1 MKYCRLLQLLL
12 LLVFMMMILP
22 GCSSLPNKELNQL
35 ISSLGIEYDGNEP
48 LKTMVLIPG
57 NGCHSCIKNAID
69 DIHQSQDTIY
79 VVACKSEKEF
89 HLLTGIQ
96 AKNYSNVYLDKNSLS
111 SALGFIETAPIII
124 VLNKGKI
131 KEMKAFHK
139 ETEQESAKNGAS
151 LKVSQTHINFG
162 TIKKEEVTEFNV
174 IFENNG
180 TDTLHITE
188 IELSCECLSSSY
200 SSLNLEIGEKKTV
213 TFQLTPDNSG
223 EIFRTITL
231 YGNFQESPLE
241 IEVNGLVKF

>member
-1 MKYCRLLQLLL
+1 MKYYRLFKLLRLQVLMLM
-12 LLVFMMMILP
+12 FLP
-22 GCSSLPNKELNQL
+22 GCSSLPNKEVNQL
-35 ISSLGIEYDGNEP
+35 ISSLGIEYNGGEP

-79 VVACKSEKEF
+79 VVTCKSEKEF
-89 HLLTGIQ
+89 YLLTGKQ
-96 AKNYSNVYLDKNSLS
+96 ATDYSNVYLDKNSQS
-111 SALGFIETAPIII
+111 SALGFLETAPIII

-151 LKVSQTHINFG
+151 LKVSQTHINLG
-162 TIKKEEVTEFNV
+162 TIRKEEATEFDV

-180 TDTLHITE
+180 TDILHITE

-200 SSLNLEIGEKKTV
+200 SSLSLEIEEKKTV

-223 EIFRTITL
+223 ELFRTITL

-241 IEVNGLVKF
+241 IEVNGVVTL